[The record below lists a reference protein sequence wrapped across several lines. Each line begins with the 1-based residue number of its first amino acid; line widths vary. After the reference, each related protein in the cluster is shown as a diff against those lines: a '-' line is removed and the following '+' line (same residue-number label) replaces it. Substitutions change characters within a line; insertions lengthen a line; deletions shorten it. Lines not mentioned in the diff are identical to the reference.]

1 MQSLSNLRRIAQKPL
16 FLLLAFLPILA
27 PSCTTGGSQG
37 EGGSPDTE
45 APARTVETADVK
57 PVQYREVV
65 FASGKLSLEEE
76 AKLSFKTGGIIR
88 RIYVSEGQAVRQGQV
103 LAELALE
110 EIGAQTQQARLGSQQ
125 AEINVDNAKLALRLA
140 ERDFQNAKGLY
151 QDSVAT
157 LEQLQNAEVQLDNA
171 RNQLEAAKKGL
182 AMQGEQVEVASFN
195 LRYSKITAPANGTIL
210 KKLAEANELVGPG
223 MPVLLFGSKDKSKVI
238 RVNLTDK
245 DIIHA
250 GIGNEAEIQFD
261 AYPGHTFKGEVRE
274 VASMADPYTNTYEV
288 EVEVR
293 PEGKTLLSGF
303 IGSVSIFTSTTAS
316 LMEIPIGA
324 LIGAHEMQGE
334 VFVAENGKAV
344 KTTVSIFKAQGEKLL
359 IERGLDSTDKVITSG
374 VGYLEDK
381 QPVMISQ
388 R

>member
-1 MQSLSNLRRIAQKPL
+1 MALYQKL
-16 FLLLAFLPILA
+16 LILLAFLAILA
-27 PSCTTGGSQG
+27 PSCTNGSSQG
-37 EGGSPDTE
+37 KAGSPDTE

-110 EIGAQTQQARLGSQQ
+110 EISAQTQQARLGSQQ

-245 DIIHA
+245 DIIHT

>member
-1 MQSLSNLRRIAQKPL
+1 MRCDLHRAAEGTCAAKYDPSCAS
-16 FLLLAFLPILA
+16 LLALLRYGSGLPFYRIEGLQASLHVPLPDATQWDLVVQAVPA
-27 PSCTTGGSQG
+27 PRAVFGELIRQAGQG
-37 EGGSPDTE
+37 DLLHCDDTR
-45 APARTVETADVK
+45 AK
-57 PVQYREVV
+57 I
-65 FASGKLSLEEE
+65 LSL
-76 AKLSFKTGGIIR
+76 I
-88 RIYVSEGQAVRQGQV
+88 V
-103 LAELALE
+103 
-110 EIGAQTQQARLGSQQ
+110 
-125 AEINVDNAKLALRLA
+125 
-140 ERDFQNAKGLY
+140 
-151 QDSVAT
+151 
-157 LEQLQNAEVQLDNA
+157 A

-195 LRYSKITAPANGTIL
+195 LRYSKITAPANGSIL

-223 MPVLLFGSKDKSKVI
+223 TPVLLFGSKDKSKVI

-245 DIIHA
+245 DIIHG

-374 VGYLEDK
+374 VGYLADE
-381 QPVMISQ
+381 QPIMISQ

>member
-1 MQSLSNLRRIAQKPL
+1 MITYPKPL
-16 FLLLAFLPILA
+16 LLLAFTAILA
-27 PSCTTGGSQG
+27 AACSSGDKQAGPS
-37 EGGSPDTE
+37 DAA

-76 AKLSFKTGGIIR
+76 AKLSFKTGGIIK

-103 LAELALE
+103 LAELAHE
-110 EIGAQTQQARLGSQQ
+110 EIGAQTQQARLGEQQ
-125 AEINVDNAKLALRLA
+125 AAINVDNAKLALRLA

-195 LRYSKITAPANGTIL
+195 LRYSKITAPANGSIL

-223 MPVLLFGSKDKSKVI
+223 TPVLLFGSKDKSKVI

-274 VASMADPYTNTYEV
+274 VASMADPYTNTFEV

-374 VGYLEDK
+374 VGYLEDE
-381 QPVMISQ
+381 QPIMISQ